1 MANTSQSLITLD
13 FATFKASL
21 KADLKNNP
29 IFKDYEFEG
38 SNLSV
43 LLDLLAY
50 NTFQNAFYTNMALS
64 ESFLD
69 SAQLRSSIVSHA
81 KDLNYL
87 PVSAKSSTA
96 QVNVVFTASG
106 VSAPYVVPKGSNFS
120 TLIKNKSYVFNTNQ
134 SILATRIGSNTYSFT
149 ADIYEGMY
157 VNDPFVF
164 TASTDPQRFKLTN
177 QNIDTDSITVTV
189 FENGSQ
195 YGDIYTVTDTLLGLT
210 PTSKVFFIQ
219 AASDGYYE
227 VLFGDNI
234 FGRRP
239 LTDAIINVNYRVT
252 VGAEANGAKVFSCD
266 FDPTNVG
273 ELLSTPTTTTI
284 TQSNS
289 GNDKESIES
298 IRVYAPRYFATQQ
311 RAVSS
316 DDYSSIVL
324 AKFPN
329 AIDDVNVYGG
339 ETLDVKQYGR
349 VVVAL
354 KPKNGTVVPDYT
366 KQAISNLLL
375 NYIAV
380 PNKII
385 ITDPEYFYIK
395 VDSKVYYDPSITTL
409 QIVDLQTA
417 IQTDIAGFSDDNL
430 EKFGRDFRYSR
441 FVSTIDGSDEAIVSN
456 DTDVQLIKRL
466 TPVINT
472 ATSYNIKF
480 NNAILVE
487 DDIVSSFQDEP
498 TVTSTSFSFVDT
510 KTKQVYPN
518 SYLIDDGMGNIA
530 VFTNSQGV
538 DTLINGTI
546 GTVDYSTGIVAITD
560 LIVADYSGYISLYVK
575 TVSKDIVMSQKNIL
589 SLDLADV
596 TLTLSQLVT

>member
-13 FATFKASL
+13 FATYKASL
-21 KADLKNNP
+21 KNYLKNNP
-29 IFKDYEFEG
+29 VFKDYEFEG
-38 SNLSV
+38 PNLSV

-50 NTFQNAFYTNMALS
+50 NTFQNGFYTNMALA

-87 PVSAKSSTA
+87 PVSAKSSKA
-96 QVNVVFTASG
+96 SVNVSFTASG
-106 VSAPYVVPKGSNFS
+106 ISAPYVVPKASQFT
-120 TLIKNKSYVFNTNQ
+120 TLIKNRSYVFNTDQ
-134 SILATRIGSNTYSFT
+134 SILATAQGNNVYTFA
-149 ADIYEGMY
+149 ADIYEGLY
-157 VNDPFVF
+157 VSDPFIF
-164 TASTDPQRFKLTN
+164 QSTTEPQRFKLSN

-189 FENGSQ
+189 YENGSQ
-195 YGDIYTVTDTLLGLT
+195 YGDAYTVTDTLLGLT
-210 PTSKVFFIQ
+210 PTSKIFFIQ
-219 AASDGYYE
+219 AAADGYYE
-227 VLFGDNI
+227 ILFGDNI

-239 LTDAIINVNYRVT
+239 LTDAVINVNYRT
-252 VGAEANGAKVFSCD
+252 TNGSDANGAKVFSCD
-266 FDPTNVG
+266 FDPTNAG
-273 ELLSTPTTTTI
+273 ELLTTPVATLVS
-284 TQSNS
+284 QSAG

-298 IRVYAPRYFATQQ
+298 IRTYAPRYFATQQ

-316 DDYSSIVL
+316 DDYASIVL

-354 KPKNGTVVPDYT
+354 KPKTGTIVPDYT

-395 VDSKVYYDPSITTL
+395 VDSTVYYDPTITTL

-417 IQTDIAGFSDDNL
+417 IQTQISTFSDDNL

-441 FVSTIDGSDEAIVSN
+441 FVSTIDASDDAIVSN
-456 DTDVQLIKRL
+456 DTNVQLIKRI

-472 ATSYNIKF
+472 ATSYNIAF
-480 NNAILVE
+480 NNAIYVE
-487 DDIVSSFQDEP
+487 DGITTAFQDEP
-498 TVTSTSFSFVDT
+498 SLTSSTFSFVDT
-510 KTKQVYPN
+510 RTKQVYQN
-518 SYLIDDGMGNIA
+518 SYLIDDGIGNIA
-530 VFTNSQGV
+530 VFTNSQGIE
-538 DTLINGTI
+538 TLINGTI
-546 GTVDYSTGIVAITD
+546 GTIDYSTGTITLTD
-560 LIVADYSGYISLYVK
+560 LIVGDYSGYISIYVK
-575 TVSKDIVMSQKNIL
+575 TVSKDLVMSQKNII
-589 SLDLADV
+589 SLDLADLN
-596 TLTLSQLVT
+596 LTLSQLVN